1 MLLLALIA
9 YQTMLPVPPPRP
21 APKPA
26 VIDDTRRIEVA
37 GWPYTVRRLS
47 AQTAEIT
54 GGDPA
59 APRNNNIMERFRT
72 AAERTTGCELRK
84 PSFFDGGVRGELDC
98 SAQRIP

>member
-1 MLLLALIA
+1 MLLLALVA

-21 APKPA
+21 DPKPA
-26 VIDDTRRIEVA
+26 VVDDTKRIEVA
-37 GWPYTVRRLS
+37 GWPYVVRRLPPDMV
-47 AQTAEIT
+47 EIV

-59 APRNNNIMERFRT
+59 APRNNTILDRFRT
-72 AAERTTGCELRK
+72 AAERTTGCTLRK